1 MPPRR
6 VIGIDAGGTKLLGG
20 VVDDQLV
27 VHHRVRR
34 TWRGADRAETLE
46 IMIGAVEEIRAA
58 APDIEAVGFGIPSLV
73 DHVRGVSV
81 WSNHLPIDDVPF
93 RDLMSERLGLPV
105 HVDNDTNAAILAEHR
120 RGAARGTAHA
130 VMLALGTGIGGGLI
144 IGGALHRGAHGFAG
158 ELGHMTVDLHGED
171 CPGDCPGQGCFETLV
186 SGRAIGVA
194 AARVGR
200 EQPRS
205 ALGEL
210 VEAGR
215 RIGGGLVTELAH
227 DGDEQARAVLAGVGQ
242 RLGIGI
248 AGIVNALDPEVV
260 VIGGGAVAAGDLLLD
275 PARAALAER
284 ALPPGGEPPPIVPA
298 HFGDESGML
307 GAALLAL
314 EDGVAWP

>member
-20 VVDDQLV
+20 VVDDQLT
-27 VHHRVRR
+27 VHHRVHR

-46 IMIGAVEEIRAA
+46 IMVGAVEEIRAA
-58 APDIEAVGFGIPSLV
+58 APDVDAVGFGIPSLV

-144 IGGALHRGAHGFAG
+144 VGGALHRGARGFGG

-171 CPGDCPGQGCFETLV
+171 CPGDCPGRGCFETLV

-194 AARVGR
+194 AARMGL
-200 EQPRS
+200 EQPQS
-205 ALGEL
+205 TLGGL

-215 RIGGGLVTELAH
+215 EIGGGLVTELAH
-227 DGDEQARAVLAGVGQ
+227 DGDEQARAVLAGVGR

-260 VIGGGAVAAGDLLLD
+260 VIGGAAVAAGDLLLD

-284 ALPPGGEPPPIVPA
+284 ALPPGGEPAPIVPA

-314 EDGVAWP
+314 DDGVAWA